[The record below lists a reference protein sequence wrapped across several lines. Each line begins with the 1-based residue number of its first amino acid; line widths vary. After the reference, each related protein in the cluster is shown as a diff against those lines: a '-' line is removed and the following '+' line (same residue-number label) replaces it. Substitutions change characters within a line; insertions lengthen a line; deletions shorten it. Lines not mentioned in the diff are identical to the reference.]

1 MLDTD
6 GNGVLNFDEFLRG
19 IKLDLEPN
27 RKIIVD
33 QVFQKLDFGGKG
45 KVSFDKIKEMYVHS
59 DNQFI

>member
-45 KVSFDKIKEMYVHS
+45 KVNFDKIKEMYVHS